1 MKNFVLAIR
10 TVPVSEGIDTRP
22 PGLLLVM
29 HGHIETFSMMPQR
42 PYRLFD
48 EPVGL
53 GPFSSGCHRTA
64 AFVTHMGDFCANLA
78 RPRSSHFQSVMT
90 RLPER
95 NVDDFGS
102 VVADCRVAVTRLE
115 L

>member
-1 MKNFVLAIR
+1 MNGF
-10 TVPVSEGIDTRP
+10 PFFEGLDTRP
-22 PGLLLVM
+22 PGLLLAM
-29 HGHIETFSMMPQR
+29 HGHIETFSMMPKR

-53 GPFSSGCHRTA
+53 EPFSTKCHRAA
-64 AFVTHMGDFCANLA
+64 AFVTCMGDFCANLV
-78 RPRSSHFQSVMT
+78 RPQSSHFQSVMT

-95 NVDDFGS
+95 NVWDFGT